1 MKLFSRTNQSFIAQW
16 WWTLDKVL
24 FGLILTLM
32 VFGIALVAT
41 ASPPVAVRIGLG
53 EYHFLFRHVFI
64 LLMSLSVMIGVSFLS
79 ARQIW
84 RFSFVVMV
92 LSFMALIYVLL
103 FGAEIKGAQRWIH
116 LPGFSLQPSEFAKS
130 SFIVVVAWFL
140 SIKKEQKDFPAIK
153 IISVLFGVLISLIIL
168 QPDIGTTFIV
178 ITGFLTVIFLA
189 GLPFRIIALLL
200 GAGIVL
206 LILIYFSF
214 SHFQSRIDRF
224 LSPESG
230 DTFQIERS
238 LDAFRQGGIW
248 GTGPGQGNV
257 KLGIPDS
264 HSDFI
269 FSVAGEELGFLFI
282 ILLVGLYGVI
292 VIRGLNK
299 VMDNKDVFVILAG
312 GGILTIFGIQTIIH
326 MGSALSLL
334 PTKGMTLPFISY
346 GGSSLLSMSV
356 AMGMVLA
363 LTRRS
368 ARSGIIVKK

>member
-1 MKLFSRTNQSFIAQW
+1 MKLFSRTNQSFIAEW

-32 VFGIALVAT
+32 VFGVALVAT
-41 ASPPVAVRIGLG
+41 ASPPVAVRIGLD
-53 EYHFLFRHVFI
+53 EYHFLFRHVLI
-64 LLMSLSVMIGVSFLS
+64 LLLSLSVMIGISFLS

-84 RFSFVVMV
+84 RFSFIVMA
-92 LSFMALIYVLL
+92 LSFVALIYVLL
-103 FGAEIKGAQRWIH
+103 FGVEIKGAQRWIH

-140 SIKKEQKDFPAIK
+140 SVKKEQKEFPAIK

-189 GLPFRIIALLL
+189 GLPFRV
-200 GAGIVL
+200 IVL
-206 LILIYFSF
+206 LFGAGVVLLVLIYFSF

-224 LSPESG
+224 LNPESG

-282 ILLVGLYGVI
+282 ILLVGLYGII

-368 ARSGIIVKK
+368 ARSGIVVKK

>member
-1 MKLFSRTNQSFIAQW
+1 MKLFSRTNQSFIAEW

-32 VFGIALVAT
+32 VFGVALVAT
-41 ASPPVAVRIGLG
+41 ASPPVAVRIGLD
-53 EYHFLFRHVFI
+53 EYHFLFRHVLI
-64 LLMSLSVMIGVSFLS
+64 LLLSLSVMIGISFLS

-84 RFSFVVMV
+84 RFSFIVMA
-92 LSFMALIYVLL
+92 LSFVALIYVLL
-103 FGAEIKGAQRWIH
+103 FGVEIKGAQRWIH

-140 SIKKEQKDFPAIK
+140 SVKKEQKEFPAIK

-189 GLPFRIIALLL
+189 GLPFRV
-200 GAGIVL
+200 IVL
-206 LILIYFSF
+206 LFGAGVVLLVLIYFSF

-224 LSPESG
+224 LNPESG

-282 ILLVGLYGVI
+282 ILLVGLYGII
-292 VIRGLNK
+292 VIRGLGK

-368 ARSGIIVKK
+368 ARSGIVVKK